1 MHVRCVPDAK
11 YTLLFSHGNAVDLG
25 QMSSFFI
32 GLGKHFFD
40 YYSNNDLSLSG
51 TRLKVN
57 IMSYDYCGYG
67 QSSGKPNESNLNKA
81 CFACYEKL
89 KERYNLR
96 PEQIILYGQSIGTG
110 TRVLKIC
117 SSFYALSFFS
127 A

>member
-1 MHVRCVPDAK
+1 MI
-11 YTLLFSHGNAVDLG
+11 L
-25 QMSSFFI
+25 
-32 GLGKHFFD
+32 
-40 YYSNNDLSLSG
+40 G

-81 CFACYEKL
+81 CFACYEKM

-110 TRVLKIC
+110 KRHTVRFVPNHIESVCLC
-117 SSFYALSFFS
+117 CLLRCMTQ
-127 A
+127 

>member
-1 MHVRCVPDAK
+1 MN
-11 YTLLFSHGNAVDLG
+11 L
-25 QMSSFFI
+25 
-32 GLGKHFFD
+32 
-40 YYSNNDLSLSG
+40 G

-81 CFACYEKL
+81 CFACYEKM

-110 TRVLKIC
+110 KRHNYCNTMYMNHTV
-117 SSFYALSFFS
+117 YDHTV
-127 A
+127 

>member
-1 MHVRCVPDAK
+1 MN
-11 YTLLFSHGNAVDLG
+11 L
-25 QMSSFFI
+25 
-32 GLGKHFFD
+32 
-40 YYSNNDLSLSG
+40 G

-81 CFACYEKL
+81 CFACYEKM

-110 TRVLKIC
+110 KRHNYCNPMCMNHTVYDPYSMIHTV
-117 SSFYALSFFS
+117 
-127 A
+127 

>member
-1 MHVRCVPDAK
+1 MRAEYQCGHEYIKC
-11 YTLLFSHGNAVDLG
+11 L
-25 QMSSFFI
+25 
-32 GLGKHFFD
+32 
-40 YYSNNDLSLSG
+40 G

-81 CFACYEKL
+81 CFACYEKM

-110 TRVLKIC
+110 MASKID
-117 SSFYALSFFS
+117 YHKALFRRIIYCTNSKYG
-127 A
+127 

>member
-1 MHVRCVPDAK
+1 MN
-11 YTLLFSHGNAVDLG
+11 L
-25 QMSSFFI
+25 
-32 GLGKHFFD
+32 
-40 YYSNNDLSLSG
+40 G

-81 CFACYEKL
+81 CFACYEKM

-110 TRVLKIC
+110 KC
-117 SSFYALSFFS
+117 HNFLSPHEYES
-127 A
+127 YCI